1 MTDKINFS
9 QYNEK
14 HNKNEQKEISE
25 YANNVDIHNI
35 DNSFITKFIKQF
47 FNWIDL
53 NNIKFKKHTNV
64 VNFVNFVLNMYYVL
78 SNSPSPICENLS
90 KTLEWLINRIEELN
104 ISNYT
109 KDDLVDFNINIDMD
123 SNKDWYIDFL

>member
-1 MTDKINFS
+1 MSKVYIVKALNFGDDPDA
-9 QYNEK
+9 YE
-14 HNKNEQKEISE
+14 
-25 YANNVDIHNI
+25 NVRAFT
-35 DNSFITKFIKQF
+35 SKKLALKFITKFIKQF